1 VNRCWRRALAALT
14 IASGVA
20 GGLPDDAVVLAAP
33 ARAAATDVLV
43 FDGHGH
49 GHGIGMSQWGAYG
62 YAADH
67 GWTATQ
73 ILDHYYG
80 GTVAA
85 TAPASTVAVRLMRLD
100 DLQTAVLH
108 DNRQLVVEGVTGGP
122 WGSVVARETAPGAYT
137 VWARSEPTCPTA
149 ADTLATGWTQVA
161 TGLAAVTVRPATDT
175 SASTSMADLAAV
187 CEPSGT
193 VRSYRGSVRAVNG
206 TQGENRT
213 VNLVPLEQYLRP
225 IVAAEMSPSWAAKGS
240 AALQAQ
246 AVAARTYGLA
256 EKRYSYAA
264 TCDLVCQT
272 YPGAATR
279 QGVGGVVK
287 RNEYAST
294 DAAVTATAGVV
305 RRVGSAAGPFAY
317 TMFSSSSGGW
327 TAASTLP
334 FPAVPDEGDDVAS
347 NPFHSW
353 TATVTTAAVAQ
364 AWPAIGT
371 YTGLTVNQRSG
382 EGDWGGRV
390 LSVTVTGT
398 AGSVTLTG
406 DTFRRAVGMKSNWFT
421 LRGDSPPPAPV
432 PDAGCGTRVP
442 PAVTATATAS
452 TPSRFT
458 PVAPQRLIDTRTGTG
473 TAAAALL
480 SGCTLVVRP
489 PAAAGST
496 AVSIDLVAVD
506 SAAAGFLTVYP
517 CGVTRPL
524 TSVVQA
530 RPGRVVSGSAIVPL
544 GADGSFCLFSNVST
558 HVVVDLFGAFA
569 PGSGSRFEPISSS
582 RRYDSRT
589 GGVVLAAGS
598 VVRVGTRGSGGAP
611 ADSTAA
617 SFTVHALDAQ
627 ADGFVTVWP
636 CDTPMP
642 VVSSVNVSAG
652 SSVTNSVDVAVGTTG
667 EVCFFVSRP
676 MHLAVDLAGWYGPS
690 ASTEFRA
697 VTPFRLADTRSGA
710 GWVGSFARNA
720 GRRIDVAGVGAL
732 PAAGVR
738 AVVAQFTAVDAPAGG
753 FLTVHPCLARAPQ
766 LSMLRYPASAN
777 MAAMVNGVLSADG
790 DWCVVTNASTH
801 LVVDVT
807 GWFG

>member
-1 VNRCWRRALAALT
+1 
-14 IASGVA
+14 
-20 GGLPDDAVVLAAP
+20 
-33 ARAAATDVLV
+33 
-43 FDGHGH
+43 
-49 GHGIGMSQWGAYG
+49 
-62 YAADH
+62 
-67 GWTATQ
+67 
-73 ILDHYYG
+73 
-80 GTVAA
+80 
-85 TAPASTVAVRLMRLD
+85 
-100 DLQTAVLH
+100 
-108 DNRQLVVEGVTGGP
+108 
-122 WGSVVARETAPGAYT
+122 
-137 VWARSEPTCPTA
+137 
-149 ADTLATGWTQVA
+149 
-161 TGLAAVTVRPATDT
+161 
-175 SASTSMADLAAV
+175 
-187 CEPSGT
+187 
-193 VRSYRGSVRAVNG
+193 
-206 TQGENRT
+206 
-213 VNLVPLEQYLRP
+213 
-225 IVAAEMSPSWAAKGS
+225 
-240 AALQAQ
+240 
-246 AVAARTYGLA
+246 
-256 EKRYSYAA
+256 
-264 TCDLVCQT
+264 
-272 YPGAATR
+272 
-279 QGVGGVVK
+279 
-287 RNEYAST
+287 
-294 DAAVTATAGVV
+294 
-305 RRVGSAAGPFAY
+305 
-317 TMFSSSSGGW
+317 
-327 TAASTLP
+327 
-334 FPAVPDEGDDVAS
+334 VPDEGDDVAS

-353 TATVTTAAVAQ
+353 TATVATAAVAQ

-489 PAAAGST
+489 PVAAGST